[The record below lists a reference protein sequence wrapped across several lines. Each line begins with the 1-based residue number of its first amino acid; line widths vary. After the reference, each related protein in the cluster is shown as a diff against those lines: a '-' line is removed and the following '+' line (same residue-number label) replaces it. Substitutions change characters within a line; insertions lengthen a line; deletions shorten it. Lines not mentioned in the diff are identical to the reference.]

1 MEEDMKYDSTTS
13 EKATALSVA
22 HQMVT
27 AARTA
32 PKGCGVD
39 KIVAM
44 VLDGD
49 DKKALS
55 DEMRKLAELPG
66 LDFCIRDANNVD
78 DSHCVVLIGVQNIPL
93 GLDSCGMCG
102 FGDCVNSVKSG
113 SLCAFNT
120 TDMGIAIGSAVS
132 IAADHRIDNRVMFSI
147 GKAALALGLLGIDV
161 TICFGIP
168 LSTHTKSNFFDR
180 ESAPVISA

>member
-1 MEEDMKYDSTTS
+1 MKYDSTTS
-13 EKATALSVA
+13 EKTTALSVA
-22 HQMVT
+22 QQMVT

-32 PKGCGVD
+32 PKGCGAD
-39 KIVAM
+39 KIRAF

-49 DKKALS
+49 DKQAVS

-78 DSHCVVLIGVQNIPL
+78 DSHCIVLIGVENVPL
-93 GLDSCGMCG
+93 GLDSCGFCG
-102 FGDCVNSVKSG
+102 FGNCVDSVKAG

-120 TDMGIAIGSAVS
+120 TDLGIAIGSAVS

-147 GKAALALGLLGIDV
+147 GKAALSLGLMGKDV
-161 TICFGIP
+161 TVCFGIP

>member
-1 MEEDMKYDSTTS
+1 MKYDSTTS
-13 EKATALSVA
+13 EKITTLSVA

-39 KIVAM
+39 KIVAI

-49 DKKALS
+49 DKKVIS
-55 DEMRKLAELPG
+55 DEMRKLAALPG
-66 LDFCIRDANNVD
+66 LDFCVRDANNVD
-78 DSHCVVLIGVQNIPL
+78 DSHCIVLIGVENIPL
-93 GLDSCGMCG
+93 GLESCGMCG
-102 FGDCVNSVKSG
+102 FGNCVNSVKAG
-113 SLCAFNT
+113 SLCAFNS
-120 TDMGIAIGSAVS
+120 TDLGIAIGSAVS

-147 GKAALALGLLGIDV
+147 GKAALSLGILGKNV
-161 TICFGIP
+161 TLCFGIP

-180 ESAPVISA
+180 DSTPVISA

>member
-1 MEEDMKYDSTTS
+1 MKYDSTTS
-13 EKATALSVA
+13 EKLTTLSVA

-39 KIVAM
+39 KIVAV
-44 VLDGD
+44 VLDGE
-49 DKKALS
+49 DKKAVS
-55 DEMRKLAELPG
+55 DEMRKLAALPG

-78 DSHCVVLIGVQNIPL
+78 DSHCIVIIGVENIPL
-93 GLDSCGMCG
+93 GLDSCGFCG
-102 FGDCVNSVKSG
+102 FGDCVTSVKAG
-113 SLCAFNT
+113 SHCAFNT
-120 TDMGIAIGSAVS
+120 TDLGIAIGSAVS

-147 GKAALALGLLGIDV
+147 GKAVLSLGILGENV

-168 LSTHTKSNFFDR
+168 LSTYTKSNFFDR
-180 ESAPVISA
+180 DATPVISA

>member
-1 MEEDMKYDSTTS
+1 MKYDSNTS
-13 EKATALSVA
+13 EKQTTLSVA

-49 DKKALS
+49 DKKAVS
-55 DEMRKLAELPG
+55 DEMRKLAVLPG
-66 LDFCIRDANNVD
+66 LDFCNRDANNVD
-78 DSHCVVLIGVQNIPL
+78 DSHCIVLIGVQNIPL
-93 GLDSCGMCG
+93 GLESCGMCG
-102 FGDCVNSVKSG
+102 FGNCANSVKAG
-113 SLCAFNT
+113 SLCAINT
-120 TDMGIAIGSAVS
+120 TDLGIAIGSAVS

-147 GKAALALGLLGIDV
+147 GKAALGLGLLGKHV
-161 TICFGIP
+161 NICFGIP
-168 LSTHTKSNFFDR
+168 LSTLTKSNFFDR
-180 ESAPVISA
+180 DSTPVIAR

>member
-1 MEEDMKYDSTTS
+1 MKYDTNDS
-13 EKATALSVA
+13 EKQTAMHVA

-39 KIVAM
+39 KIKAF

-49 DKKALS
+49 DKKELS
-55 DEMRKLAELPG
+55 DEMRKLAVLPG
-66 LDFCIRDANNVD
+66 LDFCIRDAINVE
-78 DSHCVVLIGVQNIPL
+78 DSHCIVLIGVENIPL
-93 GLDSCGMCG
+93 GLESCGFCG
-102 FGDCVNSVKSG
+102 FQNCVNSVKSG

-120 TDMGIAIGSAVS
+120 TDLGIAIGSAVS
-132 IAADHRIDNRVMFSI
+132 IAADNRVDNRVMFSA
-147 GKAALALGLLGIDV
+147 GKAAISLGLMGKDV
-161 TICFGIP
+161 TVCFGIP

-180 ESAPVISA
+180 EVAQVVSE

>member
-1 MEEDMKYDSTTS
+1 MKYESTLS
-13 EKATALSVA
+13 EKQTALSVA

-39 KIVAM
+39 RIRAM

-49 DKKALS
+49 DKKAVS
-55 DEMRKLAELPG
+55 DEMRKLAALPG

-78 DSHCVVLIGVQNIPL
+78 DSHCIVLIGVENIPL
-93 GLDSCGMCG
+93 GLDSCGFCG

-113 SLCAFNT
+113 SHCAFNT
-120 TDMGIAIGSAVS
+120 TDLGIAIGSAVS
-132 IAADHRIDNRVMFSI
+132 IAADHRIDNRIMFSI
-147 GKAALALGLLGIDV
+147 GKAALSLGVFGKDV
-161 TICFGIP
+161 TICYGIP
-168 LSTHTKSNFFDR
+168 LSTYTKSNFFDR
-180 ESAPVISA
+180 DSTPVISA

>member
-1 MEEDMKYDSTTS
+1 MKYDTTLS
-13 EKATALSVA
+13 EKQTTLSVA

-39 KIVAM
+39 KIVAV
-44 VLDGD
+44 VLDGE
-49 DKKALS
+49 DKKAVS
-55 DEMRKLAELPG
+55 DEMRKLAALPG

-78 DSHCVVLIGVQNIPL
+78 DSHCIVLIGVENIPL
-93 GLDSCGMCG
+93 GLDSCGFCG
-102 FGDCVNSVKSG
+102 FGDCVTSVKAG
-113 SLCAFNT
+113 SHCAFNT
-120 TDMGIAIGSAVS
+120 TDLGIAIGSAVS

-147 GKAALALGLLGIDV
+147 GKAVLSLGLLGEHV

-180 ESAPVISA
+180 DATPVISA

>member
-1 MEEDMKYDSTTS
+1 MIYDSTTS
-13 EKATALSVA
+13 EKATAMSVA

-44 VLDGD
+44 VLDCE
-49 DKKALS
+49 DKDRLS
-55 DEMRKLAELPG
+55 DEMRKLAALPG
-66 LDFCIRDANNVD
+66 LDFCDRDANNVN

-93 GLDSCGMCG
+93 GLESCGFCG

-120 TDMGIAIGSAVS
+120 TDLGIAIGSAVS

-147 GKAALALGLLGIDV
+147 GKAALELELLGRDV
-161 TICFGIP
+161 TVCFGIP

-180 ESAPVISA
+180 DSTPVIGA

>member
-1 MEEDMKYDSTTS
+1 MKYNTTTS
-13 EKATALSVA
+13 EEATALSVA

-49 DKKALS
+49 DKKAVS
-55 DEMRKLAELPG
+55 QEMRKLAALPG

-78 DSHCVVLIGVQNIPL
+78 DSHCIVLIGVENTPL

-102 FGDCVNSVKSG
+102 FGDCIHSVKSG
-113 SLCAFNT
+113 SLCAFNS
-120 TDMGIAIGSAVS
+120 TDLGIAIGSAVS

-147 GKAALALGLLGIDV
+147 GKAALSLEILGKNV
-161 TICFGIP
+161 TLCFGIP

-180 ESAPVISA
+180 DLTPVISA

>member
-1 MEEDMKYDSTTS
+1 MKYESTISEKSTT
-13 EKATALSVA
+13 LSVA

-44 VLDGD
+44 VIDGD
-49 DKKALS
+49 DKKAVS
-55 DEMRKLAELPG
+55 EEMRKLAALPG
-66 LDFCIRDANNVD
+66 LDFCIRDANNLD
-78 DSHCVVLIGVQNIPL
+78 DSHAVVLIGVQNIPL
-93 GLDSCGMCG
+93 GLESCGLCG

-120 TDMGIAIGSAVS
+120 TDLGIAIGSAVS

-147 GKAALALGLLGIDV
+147 GKAALALGILGADV
-161 TICFGIP
+161 TICYGIP

-180 ESAPVISA
+180 DSTPVIPA